1 MEGVPPPP
9 ASAAVSPPPSAPAA
23 PAPPPPFALVPPPV
37 VTRSGRISKPV
48 KDAYVE
54 KNKRA
59 ITRLIVHDAKQSML
73 DDIHSWRHGAVGKEP
88 AHAGLHWPVINVHDT
103 YATVLAEYTRV
114 HVALFGAPPAA
125 GDEGVPDGFDD
136 DESYVEGDS
145 QRGGDSEAEVEEEEE
160 EEDDD
165 EEEEEEEESDDEE
178 ASIEEE
184 EEEEEEEDKFRTP
197 VRAGQRRAR
206 SGTIVGEAEG
216 GDDSACGPLPVPSAP
231 KRPRAGSAPET
242 NEKNGELHGDAP
254 HVAGGGQQ

>member
-1 MEGVPPPP
+1 
-9 ASAAVSPPPSAPAA
+9 
-23 PAPPPPFALVPPPV
+23 
-37 VTRSGRISKPV
+37 
-48 KDAYVE
+48 
-54 KNKRA
+54 
-59 ITRLIVHDAKQSML
+59 VHDAKQSML
-73 DDIHSWRHGAVGKEP
+73 DDLHSWRHDAVSKEP

-145 QRGGDSEAEVEEEEE
+145 QRGGDSEAEEEEEEE

-165 EEEEEEEESDDEE
+165 EEEEEEEDDESE
-178 ASIEEE
+178 ASIEEDE
-184 EEEEEEEDKFRTP
+184 EDEEDKFRTP

-206 SGTIVGEAEG
+206 SGTIVEAGDEEG
-216 GDDSACGPLPVPSAP
+216 GATGPLPVPPAP
-231 KRPRAGSAPET
+231 KKPRAGSAANADEI
-242 NEKNGELHGDAP
+242 NGELHGDAP